1 MRDRPITVAELEKFI
16 CTNLPK
22 RKRTTL
28 NCGGNLFLLLQQSGM
43 ATFYFRM
50 RINGV
55 DTKKNIGPYPDISL
69 KEAREQANEILN
81 EINYKKENVFS
92 EVPTFGE
99 YAFNW
104 LQFFLPNPDIENS
117 HKNTKRYQ
125 NVKSYINALKYLHDV
140 PLDRI
145 TPYTVDKALIKSGR
159 TQGTKYRAIRAL
171 NQCLNSAVVD
181 GVIAENPCRNM
192 TNAHGLLSQKYSKP
206 KCKGYPWIPAD
217 RLKDEYFGR
226 LVHID
231 LTRRYFYLFHAMT
244 FVRNGA
250 VTQIEWDWID
260 LENKVIRM
268 PGVSMKNGHDFNVP
282 ITPFVETLIGN
293 WKHQCHMLDGELSR
307 YMFHRRSS
315 LDQPIA
321 MGYLQ
326 EPVRNITDVDVTMH
340 GLRKS
345 ARTWMASIGV
355 PETICE
361 IALSHLS
368 KNQLVNI
375 YNKHDYFRER
385 MAALTLWDYY
395 LYTQLPEEFKTLL
408 DPMEQEF
415 LDKCKKDLEDQISK
429 VALFTSDS

>member
-1 MRDRPITVAELEKFI
+1 M
-16 CTNLPK
+16 
-22 RKRTTL
+22 
-28 NCGGNLFLLLQQSGM
+28 
-43 ATFYFRM
+43 
-50 RINGV
+50 
-55 DTKKNIGPYPDISL
+55 
-69 KEAREQANEILN
+69 
-81 EINYKKENVFS
+81 
-92 EVPTFGE
+92 
-99 YAFNW
+99 
-104 LQFFLPNPDIENS
+104 
-117 HKNTKRYQ
+117 
-125 NVKSYINALKYLHDV
+125 
-140 PLDRI
+140 PLDKI

-181 GVIAENPCRNM
+181 GVIPENPCKNM

-293 WKHQCHMLDGELSR
+293 WKHQCRMLDWELSR

-355 PETICE
+355 P
-361 IALSHLS
+361 
-368 KNQLVNI
+368 
-375 YNKHDYFRER
+375 
-385 MAALTLWDYY
+385 
-395 LYTQLPEEFKTLL
+395 
-408 DPMEQEF
+408 
-415 LDKCKKDLEDQISK
+415 
-429 VALFTSDS
+429 